1 MGINE
6 RKDKGHNLSLFL
18 INKRPR
24 LCVVSR
30 ELRCKLPLVCGEQ
43 CTPAAQDRDIFSPGG
58 LCPSPKQRKI

>member
-6 RKDKGHNLSLFL
+6 GKDKGHNLSLFL

-30 ELRCKLPLVCGEQ
+30 GLRCKRPLVCGEQ
-43 CTPAAQDRDIFSPGG
+43 CTPQPRTEAFSVQGG
-58 LCPSPKQRKI
+58 FAPSQSKKK